1 MNENI
6 IKKSFKDDMDIIKK
20 IFINKDSCNGKEI
33 EILQVI
39 KEYLSKLYISQ
50 LSLML
55 FKAEKEQFFSTLLT
69 NNIEGQIWNNKDGNE
84 IQENKTIIEK
94 LAELHPELSV
104 SVSATTRKR
113 RKGEIDGKHYY
124 FIDKDKF
131 QKLVNKDEFI
141 EYAENYGNYYGS
153 PRRNYTEAM
162 ENNQDVVFALSV
174 EGMQNAVKNK
184 DMDFI
189 TIFIGAPSDDIL
201 LKRLKDRKTE
211 TNKQVAERFKKAKH
225 EMSYA
230 YLYDYVVYNYEFENT
245 VKNIEAI
252 YLAEKLK
259 RLK

>member
-1 MNENI
+1 MKAKKVLFFFCLFIGFAGTLASAKAKSTNTQPSYKNFGI
-6 IKKSFKDDMDIIKK
+6 IISGP
-20 IFINKDSCNGKEI
+20 SGVGK
-33 EILQVI
+33 
-39 KEYLSKLYISQ
+39 
-50 LSLML
+50 
-55 FKAEKEQFFSTLLT
+55 T
-69 NNIEGQIWNNKDGNE
+69 
-84 IQENKTIIEK
+84 TIIEK
-94 LAELHPELSV
+94 LAELHSELSV

-162 ENNQDVVFALSV
+162 ENNQDIVFALSA

-189 TIFIGAPSDDIL
+189 TIFISAPSDDIL
-201 LKRLKDRKTE
+201 LKRLKNRKTE

-230 YLYDYVVYNYEFENT
+230 YLYDYTVYNHDIKNA
-245 VKNIEAI
+245 VKIVEAI
-252 YLAEKLK
+252 YLAEKFK

>member
-1 MNENI
+1 MKTKKVLFFFCLFLGFAGAFAFAKNKSTNSGSNYKHFGI
-6 IKKSFKDDMDIIKK
+6 IVSGP
-20 IFINKDSCNGKEI
+20 SGVGK
-33 EILQVI
+33 
-39 KEYLSKLYISQ
+39 
-50 LSLML
+50 
-55 FKAEKEQFFSTLLT
+55 T
-69 NNIEGQIWNNKDGNE
+69 
-84 IQENKTIIEK
+84 TIIEK